1 MNHMENN
8 DTISL
13 LKECDAGTK
22 MAVTSIDEVLENV
35 QNSDLKQLLTKS
47 KEHHEKL
54 GNEIHS
60 LLSEYQSEEKVPST
74 MAKGMSWLKT
84 NMKLSMDNTSSTV
97 ADLITDGCN
106 MGVKSLNRYL
116 NQYKA
121 ADEATKDITKRLI
134 QQEQQLANQMQQYL

>member
-1 MNHMENN
+1 MENN
-8 DTISL
+8 DTIYL

-35 QNSDLKQLLTKS
+35 QNSDLKQLLSKS

-60 LLSEYQSEEKVPST
+60 LLSEYQSEEKEPST

-84 NMKLSMDNTSSTV
+84 NMKLSMDNTASTI

-106 MGVKSLNRYL
+106 MGVKSLYKYL
-116 NQYKA
+116 NKYPA
-121 ADEATKDITKRLI
+121 ADKKIKVICQKLI
-134 QQEQQLANQMQQYL
+134 KIEEDLCRDLRGYL